1 MFAYTPEHMFATAAL
16 RSVPTL
22 AIALLLMIALVL
34 GHASASSGASHP
46 RLHMVRSGD
55 TLWGIAEAA
64 YPSDDPRDAI
74 DQIEQANHL
83 TSATISPGERLT
95 LP

>member
-1 MFAYTPEHMFATAAL
+1 MFATAAF
-16 RSVPTL
+16 RSIPTL
-22 AIALLLMIALVL
+22 AIVLLLMVAIVL

-46 RLHMVRSGD
+46 RLHTVRSGD
-55 TLWGIAEAA
+55 TLWAIAEAA

>member
-1 MFAYTPEHMFATAAL
+1 MFDSATS

-22 AIALLLMIALVL
+22 ALVLLVMLALVL
-34 GHASASSGASHP
+34 GHASASAGASHP
-46 RLHMVRSGD
+46 RLHTVHSGD
-55 TLWGIAEAA
+55 TLWAIAEAA

>member
-1 MFAYTPEHMFATAAL
+1 MFASTAF

-22 AIALLLMIALVL
+22 AIAMLVMVVVVL
-34 GHASASSGASHP
+34 GHASSSAGASHP
-46 RLHMVRSGD
+46 RLHTVRSGD
-55 TLWGIAEAA
+55 TLWAIAETA

-83 TSATISPGERLT
+83 TSATISPGERLR